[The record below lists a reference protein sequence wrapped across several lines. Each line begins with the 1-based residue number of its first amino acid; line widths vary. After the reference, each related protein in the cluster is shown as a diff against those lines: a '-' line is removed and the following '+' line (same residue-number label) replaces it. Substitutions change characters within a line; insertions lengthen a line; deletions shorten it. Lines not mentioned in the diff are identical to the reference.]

1 VSAPTVDPEMRS
13 PAQIAPTNSYRPRD
27 RVWVYRNHG
36 WRSGVIEAVS
46 ERAAMVTYRPTQH
59 RGTGVDTVTAR
70 YVIARAEEDPLLD
83 RPPLRRPA

>member
-1 VSAPTVDPEMRS
+1 VSAPTVDPERRS
-13 PAQIAPTNSYRPRD
+13 AAQIAPMNSYRPRD
-27 RVWVYRNHG
+27 RVWVYRNNG

-46 ERAAMVTYRPTQH
+46 ERAAMVTYRPTQE